1 MSQQWKI
8 VIVTIAGT
16 FMVILDQTIVNI
28 ALPHIMAVFH
38 ETADKAQLVVS
49 AYLMANAITTPAA
62 AFLSKRFGIKRVYL
76 LGQVGFLAGSV
87 LCGMAWDINSLITF
101 RVLQGLSGGLLM
113 PLAMTMLFA
122 NVPTEQRGMAMSIF
136 GIPIMLGPAIGPT
149 LGGYLVDSVDWRWC
163 FYVNVPIVIF
173 AVYIGYSW
181 IKDTLKFPA
190 SFDLKGFILAAV
202 GFSSMLY
209 GLSYAPTWGWGDIR
223 IIVLF
228 TVGVV
233 SLITWWIF
241 ELRTSAPLLDL
252 RIFKYI
258 GYSLATGVSLV
269 TTIGMYS
276 ALFLLPVFMQNLRGL
291 SAFDTGL
298 LMVPGA
304 LGPML
309 TMPIS
314 GRMYDKI
321 GPRVPVIIG
330 LVITGFTTLWLQELD
345 ITTPDTMIRLMLFIR
360 GMGLGFSM
368 MPVMTYGLSVIPCI
382 DDCAGILADHSNQD
396 GICCS
401 GHCCFR
407 DAP

>member
-190 SFDLKGFILAAV
+190 SFDLQRFHPGC
-202 GFSSMLY
+202 G
-209 GLSYAPTWGWGDIR
+209 
-223 IIVLF
+223 
-228 TVGVV
+228 GVQFNA
-233 SLITWWIF
+233 LWAQ
-241 ELRTSAPLLDL
+241 LRSHL
-252 RIFKYI
+252 
-258 GYSLATGVSLV
+258 
-269 TTIGMYS
+269 
-276 ALFLLPVFMQNLRGL
+276 
-291 SAFDTGL
+291 
-298 LMVPGA
+298 
-304 LGPML
+304 
-309 TMPIS
+309 
-314 GRMYDKI
+314 
-321 GPRVPVIIG
+321 
-330 LVITGFTTLWLQELD
+330 
-345 ITTPDTMIRLMLFIR
+345 
-360 GMGLGFSM
+360 GLGRYTYHS
-368 MPVMTYGLSVIPCI
+368 PV
-382 DDCAGILADHSNQD
+382 HSGGGEPD
-396 GICCS
+396 YLVDI
-401 GHCCFR
+401 
-407 DAP
+407 